1 MNAFVFIVIV
11 ILSLLL
17 VLRAVRL
24 INGKSAKQGVRAEL
38 CRKLVHIIMGS
49 LCLSFPWIFQ
59 SALPVCILAV
69 SIFALLFWLKQRRSP
84 LVQDVLF
91 TVQRKSCGE
100 LLFPIAVAITFALY
114 KWQGEPALYLV
125 PIAVLTY
132 SDAAA
137 ALIGEHFGKV
147 RLRLSRGSKTLEGSL
162 AFFLVSFLAATAIL
176 SFTPAGIF
184 TALIVSTI
192 STFTEAI
199 CSGGLDNLLV
209 PLSVFAVLEAA
220 SIFPGVLSLI

>member
-1 MNAFVFIVIV
+1 MNAFIFIVLV
-11 ILSLLL
+11 ILSLIL
-17 VLRAVRL
+17 VLSAVR
-24 INGKSAKQGVRAEL
+24 IVNGKCPSQGANAEL
-38 CRKLVHIIMGS
+38 SRKLVHIIMGS
-49 LCLSFPWIFQ
+49 LCLTFPWIFQ

-91 TVQRKSCGE
+91 TVHRKSCGE
-100 LLFPIAVAITFALY
+100 LLFPIAVAVTFALY
-114 KWQGEPALYLV
+114 RWQGEPALYLV

-137 ALIGEHFGKV
+137 ALIGEHFGKI

-162 AFFLVSFLAATAIL
+162 AFFLVSFLATACIL
-176 SFTPAGIF
+176 SFTPAGIV
-184 TALIVSTI
+184 TALIVSTF
-192 STFTEAI
+192 STLTEAL

-209 PLSVFAVLEAA
+209 PLCVFTVLEATT
-220 SIFPGVLSLI
+220 GVLNLI